1 MKTRFIY
8 IAVIIALMIS
18 GCGTTVVTD
27 KETEETVTTDV
38 SEKTAES
45 ENKADAT
52 EQSGEQAEEAEQ
64 NEDDKTIEYSFE
76 FLFDPNATDPARSVM
91 EDISVMTFTQ
101 QGIFS
106 DAQHLVGKRVNSW
119 TVPKLSVDHEKVILS
134 EKGINDVRKI
144 GIDMYNENFSDDPV
158 FIIEAYTEASKIF
171 AAGNN
176 ASDGFP
182 IDYTEKSPAEIHVK
196 FDDSEISIPVVKCEL
211 DERGYTVDTDDSGN
225 PLPVLDTICIKFI
238 CKTDEIPR
246 IKDSYLAIAEE
257 CEGNTEEPELSMVE
271 INDAIVLIAPE
282 EESKTH
288 PEAQPKTDTDTTS
301 DTGIVGKWYPV
312 AGSDFSEYYIQI
324 DEGGAGAI
332 HRDGEVIPFSYSYNG
347 KVVSIN
353 ISSGGTNEFYYE
365 NGSMTSDFDG
375 SVYKKR

>member
-1 MKTRFIY
+1 
-8 IAVIIALMIS
+8 MIS
-18 GCGTTVVTD
+18 GCGTTVVAD
-27 KETEETVTTDV
+27 RETEETVTTDG
-38 SEKTAES
+38 SEKTAESDNKAES
-45 ENKADAT
+45 ENKADAA
-52 EQSGEQAEEAEQ
+52 EHSGEQSEVEQ
-64 NEDDKTIEYSFE
+64 NEDDNTIEYSFE
-76 FLFDPNATDPARSVM
+76 FLFDPNAADPARSVM
-91 EDISVMTFTQ
+91 EDISVRTFTQ

-119 TVPKLSVDHEKVILS
+119 TVPKLSVDQEKVILS
-134 EKGINDVRKI
+134 EKGINDVRRI

-182 IDYTEKSPAEIHVK
+182 VDYTEKSPTEIHVK
-196 FDDSEISIPVVKCEL
+196 INDGEISIPVVRCEL
-211 DERGYTVDTDDSGN
+211 DERGYIVDTDDSGN

-238 CKTDEIPR
+238 CKTDEISR

-257 CEGNTEEPELSMVE
+257 CKGNTEEPELSMVE
-271 INDAIVLIAPE
+271 IGDAIVLNAPE
-282 EESKTH
+282 EE
-288 PEAQPKTDTDTTS
+288 PEKRPETQPETDTDTSS

-332 HRDGEVIPFSYSYNG
+332 HRDGEVIPFTYSYNG

-353 ISSGGTNEFYYE
+353 ISTGGTNEFYYE
-365 NGSMTSDFDG
+365 NGGLTSDFDG
-375 SVYKKR
+375 SIYKKR